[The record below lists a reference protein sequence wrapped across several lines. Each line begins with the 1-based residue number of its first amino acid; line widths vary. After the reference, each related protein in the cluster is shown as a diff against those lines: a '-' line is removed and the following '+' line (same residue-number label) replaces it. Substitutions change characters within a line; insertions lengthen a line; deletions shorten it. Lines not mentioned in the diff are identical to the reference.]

1 MKVMG
6 QRIRQKRIELGLTQ
20 EELGKKIGVKKSTI
34 SKIEKGEVKTI
45 DRDYIAK
52 MIQLFHCDPS
62 WLMDLSDV
70 DSVELTYSAPGKEPI
85 KAIVNLEP
93 PVIGPASLRAKL
105 YQAAVD
111 VLPENLQTAIDI
123 LKSLGRREE

>member
-1 MKVMG
+1 MKKMG
-6 QRIRQKRIELGLTQ
+6 QRIRSERIKLGLTQ
-20 EELGKKIGVKKSTI
+20 EEFGKKLGIKRSAV
-34 SKIEKGEVKTI
+34 SKIENGEIKAI

-70 DSVELTYSAPGKEPI
+70 DKVELTYEAPGKEPV

-105 YQAAVD
+105 YQSAMRVK
-111 VLPENLQTAIDI
+111 PENLQTAID
-123 LKSLGRREE
+123 LLNSLS

>member
-1 MKVMG
+1 MKKMG
-6 QRIRQKRIELGLTQ
+6 QRIRSERIKLGLTQ
-20 EELGKKIGVKKSTI
+20 EEFGKKLGIKRSAV
-34 SKIEKGEVKTI
+34 SKIENGEIKAI

-70 DSVELTYSAPGKEPI
+70 DKVELTYEAPGKEPV

-93 PVIGPASLRAKL
+93 PVIGSASLRAKL
-105 YQAAVD
+105 YQSAMRVK
-111 VLPENLQTAIDI
+111 PENLQTAID
-123 LKSLGRREE
+123 LLDSLS